1 MEFIFNRSKQ
11 TKAIIVNSITL
22 YRLIASFALLYF
34 IIQNNLTV
42 FKWLLVVSFFTDAID
57 GFLARKFKVTSILGS
72 KFDSIADDLTILMA
86 IIGVFKFK
94 PGFISHE
101 NILVFTLL
109 GLYLVQTAL
118 ALIKYKK
125 ITSFHTYLAKF
136 AAIAQ
141 GVFLILLF
149 FLPEWPLGLFRIA
162 AILTMLDL
170 LEEIILVF
178 MLSIWQANVKGIFWV
193 IKNKYSIAH

>member
-34 IIQNNLTV
+34 IIQSNLTV

>member
-1 MEFIFNRSKQ
+1 MEFIFNHRKQ
-11 TKAIIVNSITL
+11 TKSIIVNSITL

-42 FKWLLVVSFFTDAID
+42 FKWLLVVSFITDAID

-86 IIGVFKFK
+86 VIGVFEFK
-94 PGFISHE
+94 PGFINHE
-101 NILVFTLL
+101 KFLVFTLL
-109 GLYLVQTAL
+109 TLYLVQTAI
-118 ALIKYKK
+118 ALVKYKK
-125 ITSFHTYLAKF
+125 ITSFHTYMAKF

-141 GVFLILLF
+141 GVFLILMF
-149 FLPEWPLGLFRIA
+149 FLPEWPIGLFRIA
-162 AILTMLDL
+162 AALTMLDL
-170 LEEIILVF
+170 LEEIILLF
-178 MLSIWQANVKGIFWV
+178 MLSSWQANVKGIFWV

>member
-34 IIQNNLTV
+34 IIQSNLTV

-178 MLSIWQANVKGIFWV
+178 MLPIWQANVKGIFWV

>member
-1 MEFIFNRSKQ
+1 MEFIFNHRKQ
-11 TKAIIVNSITL
+11 TKSIIVNSITL

-86 IIGVFKFK
+86 VIGVFEFK

-101 NILVFTLL
+101 KFLVFTLL
-109 GLYLVQTAL
+109 TLYLVQTAI
-118 ALIKYKK
+118 ALVKYKK
-125 ITSFHTYLAKF
+125 ITSFHTYMAKF

-141 GVFLILLF
+141 GVFLILMF
-149 FLPEWPLGLFRIA
+149 FLPEWPIGLFRIA
-162 AILTMLDL
+162 AALTMLDL
-170 LEEIILVF
+170 LEEIILLF
-178 MLSIWQANVKGIFWV
+178 MLSSWQANVKGIFWV

>member
-1 MEFIFNRSKQ
+1 MEFIFSRKKQ
-11 TKAIIVNSITL
+11 IKAIIVNSITL

-34 IIQNNLTV
+34 IIENDLTV
-42 FKWLLVVSFFTDAID
+42 FKWLLAVSFFTDAID

-86 IIGVFKFK
+86 VIGVFEFK

-101 NILVFTLL
+101 KFLVFTLL
-109 GLYLVQTAL
+109 GLYLVQTAI
-118 ALIKYKK
+118 ALVKYKK

-149 FLPEWPLGLFRIA
+149 FLPEWPIGLFRIA
-162 AILTMLDL
+162 AVLTLLDL

-178 MLSIWQANVKGIFWV
+178 MLSGWQANVKGIFWV

>member
-86 IIGVFKFK
+86 IIGVFEFK

-125 ITSFHTYLAKF
+125 ITSF
-136 AAIAQ
+136 
-141 GVFLILLF
+141 
-149 FLPEWPLGLFRIA
+149 
-162 AILTMLDL
+162 
-170 LEEIILVF
+170 
-178 MLSIWQANVKGIFWV
+178 
-193 IKNKYSIAH
+193 

>member
-178 MLSIWQANVKGIFWV
+178 MLPIWQANVKGIFWV

>member
-1 MEFIFNRSKQ
+1 MEFIFSRKKQ
-11 TKAIIVNSITL
+11 IKAIIVNSITL

-34 IIQNNLTV
+34 IIENDLTV
-42 FKWLLVVSFFTDAID
+42 FKWLLAVSFFTDAID

-86 IIGVFKFK
+86 VIGVFEFK

-101 NILVFTLL
+101 KFLVFTLL
-109 GLYLVQTAL
+109 GLYLVQTAI
-118 ALIKYKK
+118 ALVKYKK
-125 ITSFHTYLAKF
+125 ITSFHTYMAKF

-149 FLPEWPLGLFRIA
+149 FLPDWPIGLFRIA

-178 MLSIWQANVKGIFWV
+178 MLSGWQANVKGIFWV

>member
-11 TKAIIVNSITL
+11 TRAIIVNSITL

-86 IIGVFKFK
+86 VIGVFEFK

-101 NILVFTLL
+101 KFLVFILL
-109 GLYLVQTAL
+109 GLYLVQTAI
-118 ALIKYKK
+118 ALVKYKK

-149 FLPEWPLGLFRIA
+149 FLPDWPIGLFRIA

-178 MLSIWQANVKGIFWV
+178 MLSGWQANVKGIFWV